1 MSGISVVCRN
11 WNLCFLEK
19 KFKRTIDI
27 IVFARI
33 FSFKL
38 HFFGGRFFGILCKTE
53 MHSSF
58 FFYSSRKEAFIYELS
73 FLLSLALSTDTASV
87 PYKPWQ
93 ITHTIFGNFSNFH
106 CALKNLSKMYLCT
119 LMHCYKQLKRHC
131 RLRFEKIG
139 GQSISPPKSWLLN
152 LLSWFFGEK

>member
-1 MSGISVVCRN
+1 M
-11 WNLCFLEK
+11 
-19 KFKRTIDI
+19 
-27 IVFARI
+27 
-33 FSFKL
+33 
-38 HFFGGRFFGILCKTE
+38 FFGEKIQTDNWYYSLCEDIFVQIALFLVADFLAYCAKLRCIL
-53 MHSSF
+53 HF

-106 CALKNLSKMYLCT
+106 CALKNLSRMYLCT